1 MLCPGILLACAPLQF
16 PLSHPLI
23 IRGLILDLF
32 CHYASSKDLMQSQNN
47 YPDLSSKLQ
56 VQVSKNV
63 HENSLLEFLTGTQ
76 I

>member
-1 MLCPGILLACAPLQF
+1 MLSPGILLACAPLQV

-23 IRGLILDLF
+23 VTGLILDLF
-32 CHYASSKDLMQSQNN
+32 CHYVSSRDLMQPQNN

-63 HENSLLEFLTGTQ
+63 HDNSLLEFLTGTQ